1 MALYGADIEQ
11 VQQLSNQLNAK
22 ANDIQ
27 GIVSQL
33 SSAISSVNWM
43 GPDADRFRSDWQ
55 GQHVAQLKQVIS
67 ALQTASQN
75 ARRNAQE
82 QQTASGA

>member
-1 MALYGADIEQ
+1 MALFGADIEQ
-11 VQQLSNQLNAK
+11 VNQLSSQLNQK
-22 ANDIQ
+22 ASEIQ
-27 GIVSQL
+27 NVISQL
-33 SSAISSVNWM
+33 SSAISSVDWR

-55 GQHVAQLKQVIS
+55 GQHVAQLKQVVS
-67 ALQTASQN
+67 ALQAASQN

>member
-27 GIVSQL
+27 NIVTQL
-33 SSAISSVNWM
+33 SSAINSVNWL

>member
-27 GIVSQL
+27 SIVSQL
-33 SSAISSVNWM
+33 SSAINSVNWL
-43 GPDADRFRSDWQ
+43 GPDADRFRSDWT
-55 GQHVAQLKQVIS
+55 GQHVAQLKQVIT

>member
-1 MALYGADIEQ
+1 MALFGADIEQ
-11 VQQLSNQLNAK
+11 VQQLSTQLNAK
-22 ANDIQ
+22 ASDIQ
-27 GIVSQL
+27 SIISQL
-33 SSAISSVNWM
+33 SSAINSVNWM

-55 GQHVAQLKQVIS
+55 GQHVAQLKQVVS

-82 QQTASGA
+82 QQSASGA

>member
-27 GIVSQL
+27 SIISQL
-33 SSAISSVNWM
+33 SSAISSVNWL

-55 GQHVAQLKQVIS
+55 GQHVAQLKQVVT

>member
-22 ANDIQ
+22 ANEIENV
-27 GIVSQL
+27 ISQL

-55 GQHVAQLKQVIS
+55 GQHVAQLKQVVS
-67 ALQTASQN
+67 ALQAASQN